1 MNAQDLIKIKREI
14 EAAKT
19 SVSELTG
26 EQTLLMRQLKEQHGC
41 DTIEQAEGKLEQL
54 DIEIASMTRS
64 IEKGLAE
71 LDEKY
76 SNI

>member
-1 MNAQDLIKIKREI
+1 MNTQDLLKIKREI

-19 SVSELTG
+19 TVSELTG

-41 DTIEQAEGKLEQL
+41 NTVDEAEKKLEDL
-54 DIEIASMTRS
+54 DIEIASMTRN

-76 SNI
+76 SNL

>member
-1 MNAQDLIKIKREI
+1 MNTQDLLKIKREI

-19 SVSELTG
+19 TVSELTE

-41 DTIEQAEGKLEQL
+41 NTVDEAEKKLEDL
-54 DIEIASMTRS
+54 DIEIASMTRN

-76 SNI
+76 SNL

>member
-1 MNAQDLIKIKREI
+1 MNTQDLLKIKREI

-19 SVSELTG
+19 TVSELTG

-41 DTIEQAEGKLEQL
+41 NTVDEAEKKLEDL
-54 DIEIASMTRS
+54 DIEISSMTRN

-76 SNI
+76 SNL